1 VLQKVLGYSAMYVK
15 YNKKCFILDVID
27 CLDLNMENKSNGW
40 QKYMRE
46 IKIIPVTELEGTS
59 I

>member
-1 VLQKVLGYSAMYVK
+1 
-15 YNKKCFILDVID
+15 
-27 CLDLNMENKSNGW
+27 MENKSNGW
-40 QKYMRE
+40 QKYMRV